1 MKASMY
7 QLRRA
12 AEAMKSLKVE
22 IFLEFERIKK
32 PSAAILAIA
41 RMSCIFFEAIRNRG
55 PFMMDQVES
64 MHSWQQIQ
72 EYMRTNLTGS
82 VIELKSI
89 LKQKVIQLGRMLEQ
103 DDQAEP

>member
-1 MKASMY
+1 MY

-12 AEAMKSLKVE
+12 TEAMKSLKVE

-55 PFMMDQVES
+55 LFMMDQVES
-64 MHSWQQIQ
+64 MQSWQQIQ
-72 EYMRTNLTGS
+72 EYMRANLTSS
-82 VIELKSI
+82 VVELKSI
-89 LKQKVIQLGRMLEQ
+89 LKQKIIQFGRMLEQ
-103 DDQAEP
+103 DEQAEPQ